1 MSGDGVIYGAM
12 LKANIYIYSYKSG
25 VLALDHFLT
34 CLKIWASHL
43 LCLYFGIIALLQ
55 RCAL

>member
-12 LKANIYIYSYKSG
+12 LKANIYSYKSG